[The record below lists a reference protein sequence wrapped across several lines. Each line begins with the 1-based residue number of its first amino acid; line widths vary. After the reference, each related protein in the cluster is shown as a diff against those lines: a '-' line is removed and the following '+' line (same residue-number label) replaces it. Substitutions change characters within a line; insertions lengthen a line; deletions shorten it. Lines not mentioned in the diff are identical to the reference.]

1 MSEPIYVIAG
11 KEESLVNAKCQELL
25 DHLLNPEDR
34 MTGLLSLDGAQAPI
48 SDVLD
53 ELRTAPFL
61 TARRVVV
68 VKGADDF
75 VSKNRSALE
84 KYFEK
89 PSPTGVLVMTVGSWS
104 KQTKLAKKL
113 PKAGKLVEV
122 AKPKRNE
129 LSRHL
134 IEYAQRTSD
143 KRLDRPAAEML
154 VELVGEELTQLYNEI
169 DKLALFARNEK
180 TITAQHV
187 EALAGHNRVFG
198 AFEVIEAMISGNR
211 LQAIARLRNMFEEDK
226 SAEYTVVGAFAYH
239 LRRMFSAKAMLEKGA
254 GAGEV
259 AQKLRIWNNKD
270 RFFAQLRQASLE
282 QLGKYIEDLAAIDYA
297 VKTGQAKT
305 QVAMEQLVLKLAGCT
320 VSRLES

>member
-25 DHLLNPEDR
+25 DHLLGPEDR
-34 MTGLLSLDGAQAPI
+34 MTGLLSLEGAQASL

-61 TARRVVV
+61 TGQRVVV

-89 PSPTGVLVMTVGSWS
+89 PSPTGVLALTVGSWS

-113 PKAGKLVEV
+113 AKVGKLIEV
-122 AKPKRNE
+122 AKPKRHE

-134 IEYAQRTSD
+134 IGHAQRTNG

-154 VELVGEELTQLYNEI
+154 VELVGEELTQLYNEV
-169 DKLALFARNEK
+169 DKLALFARDEK
-180 TITAQHV
+180 TITTQHV
-187 EALAGHNRVFG
+187 ESLAGHNRIFG

-211 LQAIARLRNMFEEDK
+211 LGAIARLRNMFEEDK

-239 LRRMFSAKAMLEKGA
+239 LRRMFSAKVMLERGA
-254 GAGEV
+254 GAKEV
-259 AQKLRIWNNKD
+259 ADKLRIWSNKE
-270 RFFAQLRQASLE
+270 RFFGQLRQASLE

-305 QVAMEQLVLKLAGCT
+305 QVAMEQLVLKLA
-320 VSRLES
+320 V